1 MARINLLPWREAER
15 SRRQKD
21 FAIAAFSAAAAVLL
35 IGLVL
40 RFQLESM
47 IDAQEGRNDLLSNEI
62 RLLDVRIKEVRE
74 LEATKA
80 DLLARMD
87 VIQELQQSRPEI
99 VHLFDEVVDAIPEGV
114 YLTRLT
120 QTGSQIVVEG
130 RAQSNARVS
139 AFMRKI
145 NAAEWI
151 NDPVLLLIEN
161 KDQTGTGLSHFRLG
175 FAQKRQEQATEQA
188 MVAPRLPRSPIPSPS

>member
-1 MARINLLPWREAER
+1 MARINLLPWRDAER
-15 SRRQKD
+15 RRRQKE

-62 RLLDVRIKEVRE
+62 RLLDIRIKEVRE

>member
-1 MARINLLPWREAER
+1 
-15 SRRQKD
+15 
-21 FAIAAFSAAAAVLL
+21 LL

-40 RFQLESM
+40 RFQLDSM
-47 IDAQEGRNDLLSNEI
+47 IDAQEERNNLLSNEI

-80 DLLARMD
+80 DLLARMG

-99 VHLFDEVVDAIPEGV
+99 VHLFDAVVNAIPEGV

-139 AFMRKI
+139 AFMRNI
-145 NAAEWI
+145 DAAQWI

-188 MVAPRLPRSPIPSPS
+188 MMAPQCSRSPMPSLG